1 MDQQFL
7 TEMRELLL
15 ELKKGILDRLMQED
29 NELAE
34 LSGKDD
40 PMDSAD
46 IASFDIERR
55 TLETLG
61 HQELKRLQQIDSALS
76 RIHSGKYGYCLKSGK
91 LIPRE
96 RLRAIPY
103 ALYTVEAQAE
113 LDRQRRVNA

>member
-7 TEMRELLL
+7 TEMREQLLG
-15 ELKKGILDRLMQED
+15 LKQGILDRLIQED
-29 NELAE
+29 NELTE

-46 IASFDIERR
+46 LASFDIERR

-61 HQELKRLQQIDSALS
+61 HQELKRLQQIDSALG
-76 RIHSGKYGYCLKSGK
+76 RIQSGKYGYCLKSGK
-91 LIPRE
+91 LIPTE

-103 ALYTVEAQAE
+103 ALYTVEAQAA